1 MAEIKYKLRKD
12 DLVEV
17 IAGKDK
23 GKKGKIIKVDAT
35 KGRVMVTGVNM
46 VKKAQK
52 KRKQTDRGGI
62 IEIEAAL
69 AISNVMIVCPKCGAV
84 RLGYKITDGKKIRV
98 CRKCGGAL

>member
-52 KRKQTDRGGI
+52 KR
-62 IEIEAAL
+62 
-69 AISNVMIVCPKCGAV
+69 
-84 RLGYKITDGKKIRV
+84 
-98 CRKCGGAL
+98 